1 MANEAEQV
9 KAARGTTPAGAGA
22 KSLSPE
28 DTVNLEGVE
37 EALRTSWRT
46 PRAVDLFPEEPE
58 AMAPSEEFKL
68 TSEGRRK
75 RIGEIFQIVR
85 KYEAWHDITPR
96 RLCLLYTSYS
106 TSGSAPRTR
115 SLLVMVSVALMPT
128 SAVLKPAAAQM
139 P

>member
-75 RIGEIFQIVR
+75 RIGETVEVEDAVVVDAAPESE
-85 KYEAWHDITPR
+85 EAQ
-96 RLCLLYTSYS
+96 
-106 TSGSAPRTR
+106 GE
-115 SLLVMVSVALMPT
+115 
-128 SAVLKPAAAQM
+128 
-139 P
+139 